1 MNIAPLIEP
10 LQCEALVVGGGIAG
24 CWTALKLAE
33 RGVDT
38 ILVCYQASDRG
49 GRLGSSQIS
58 VGAINTSP
66 ITRGDYSSWLEE
78 LGRGQMQTSIVKTTM
93 NYLADE
99 LEALKKFDPLK
110 TIELGYALASGSG
123 KKLIDQ
129 LMETLETLG
138 VRIVRDAWITA
149 IEADELECRG
159 VHYQLGDKVGV
170 IQAASLVL
178 AAGGYSG
185 LFQGAVKTG
194 TFGSIHGRFLL
205 AGGKLSNLEFI
216 FKHGYGQPDL
226 GKLTPT
232 EELPGVEIYDT
243 QGTHVAWLEEEL
255 FYGRGTHNHFQAF
268 MTWRKDENTHYFVD
282 FRFRDF
288 HRQMKVQLQA
298 HSQGESIDVGALLQI
313 FAPFVCVAQQ
323 EAFIQWLVPVL
334 LGEKNYDFNEFN
346 QIKYLLET
354 NCPVDRHRIRQI
366 AYFSMGGM
374 MHHGF
379 LTNLKNVFVNGEAMH
394 DYGAHR
400 VGGLPWALYLTAARK
415 IGDDIQVLKKRGQLN
430 FTPIK
435 HSPAFSQFDGQ
446 LLALIQ
452 EWMFEFQERG
462 SGQNALLELV
472 TRLRDQRQVLDAA
485 GRRADD
491 AYAYLLLAE
500 GIALSSLARQESR
513 GCFFRS
519 DFPEENFHQ
528 RHLRTLALFD
538 SERNQV
544 VTNCVDKAHILDLV
558 ANRGAGRLK
567 MDTRKELNNG
577 AYFLLKKHLYSDVAS
592 QPAIVFGDLT
602 VSYIELNNQ
611 VERYAHWLFTY
622 GLNQGDRVAIWLTDS
637 PEWVA
642 LFIACLQLGL
652 VAVPLNSFAK
662 EQDLVFYLNDSQ
674 ASLLVT
680 EQLQLAGI
688 DLAQIFDQTCVRI
701 LALEDLLPLADSR
714 LSGCIPVD
722 EHTIGFMLY
731 TSGST
736 GRPKGALHS
745 HANLLS
751 TAQSFG
757 QTVLEPVVGD
767 KFYSSSRLFFAYG
780 LGNSLTFPLYF
791 GCTSVLTPKRLNPP
805 ETLVFLDRQN
815 ITHFFSIPSIYAQ
828 IYPYLDIHPL
838 SSSVRLCVSAG
849 EPLSR
854 QLGCNWASQTKV
866 DLVDGLGSTE
876 ALHIFCCT
884 RYCADNSIEPGKAV
898 TGYELQLLDD
908 SNFVIEKNE
917 VIGNLAVRGA
927 SLAHGYWQQL
937 EASGKTFVQDL
948 LLTGDQYQRSSEGGF
963 LYVGRKGDTFKTS
976 GLWVSAFEVEQALLS
991 LEYIAEAALVIYIDS
1006 SQEQKTAAF
1015 VVPKTTVLPEE
1026 LYQWLELRIPE
1037 DLAKILSRYKLPRH
1051 IYALTELPRTST
1063 GKVAKPALK
1072 ELAQAYDPVQPK
1084 QSREISP
1091 SSTTEVV

>member
-1 MNIAPLIEP
+1 MNIVPLIEP
-10 LQCEALVVGGGIAG
+10 LRCEALVVGGGIAG

-66 ITRGDYSSWLEE
+66 ITRSDYSSWLEE
-78 LGRGQMQTSIVKTTM
+78 LGRGQMQTSIVNTTM

-123 KKLIDQ
+123 KKLIDR
-129 LMETLETLG
+129 LMETLEMLG

-170 IQAASLVL
+170 IQAASMVL

-243 QGTHVAWLEEEL
+243 QGTHVTWLEEEL

-288 HRQMKVQLQA
+288 HRQMKIQLQA
-298 HSQGESIDVGALLQI
+298 HGHGESIDVGALLQI

-346 QIKYLLET
+346 QIKSLLET

-366 AYFSMGGM
+366 AYFSMGGI

-415 IGDDIQVLKKRGQLN
+415 IGDDIHVLKKRGQLN
-430 FTPIK
+430 FAPIK

-472 TRLRDQRQVLDAA
+472 ARLRDQRQLLDAA

-491 AYAYLLLAE
+491 AYAYLILAE

-538 SERNQV
+538 PERNQV

-602 VSYIELNNQ
+602 VSYLELNNQ

-637 PEWVA
+637 QEWVA

-662 EQDLVFYLNDSQ
+662 ERDLVFYLNDSQ

-680 EQLQLAGI
+680 EQVQLAGI
-688 DLAQIFDQTCVRI
+688 DLTQIFDQTCVRI

-722 EHTIGFMLY
+722 ENTIGFMLY

-757 QTVLEPVVGD
+757 QSVLEPVVGD

-791 GCTSVLTPKRLNPP
+791 GCTSVLTPKRLNPS

-828 IYPYLDIHPL
+828 LYPCLDIHPL

-849 EPLSR
+849 EPLSP
-854 QLGCNWASQTKV
+854 QLGCNWASQTQV

-884 RYCADNSIEPGKAV
+884 RYRANNSTEPGRAV
-898 TGYELQLLDD
+898 MGYELQLLDD

-917 VIGNLAVRGA
+917 VIGNLAVRGT
-927 SLAHGYWQQL
+927 SLAHGYWQQA

-963 LYVGRKGDTFKTS
+963 LYVGRKGDTFKVS
-976 GLWVSAFEVEQALLS
+976 GLWVSAFEIEQALLS
-991 LEYIAEAALVIYIDS
+991 LEYIAEAALVVYNDS

-1015 VVPKTTVLPEE
+1015 VVLKTTVHSEE
-1026 LYQWLELRIPE
+1026 LYQWPESRISE
-1037 DLAKILSRYKLPRH
+1037 DLAKILSRYKLPKY
-1051 IYALTELPRTST
+1051 IYTLTELPRTST

-1072 ELAQAYDPVQPK
+1072 ELAQAYDPVQPIL
-1084 QSREISP
+1084 SREIS
-1091 SSTTEVV
+1091 STTTEVV